1 VIGTAGSLFCWIKNC
16 WNVNRDSGNSGW
28 LACDDGSGELADFIH
43 LDEHQGTLSLIHI
56 KGASTSSPTRGIS
69 VGAYEVVVSQ
79 AIKNLRHL
87 DRFYLAEGLRLG
99 LERNIG
105 RLVWYNGQITRRTA
119 MLDALERVGASHR
132 RQIVILQPH
141 TRPDTLESIRRTPSH
156 PQQLRLRQLD
166 TLLLGTE
173 ASCRNL
179 GATFTV
185 IGDGTVFVH

>member
-1 VIGTAGSLFCWIKNC
+1 MIGTAGSLFCWIKNC

-105 RLVWYNGQITRRTA
+105 RLVGRA
-119 MLDALERVGASHR
+119 
-132 RQIVILQPH
+132 P
-141 TRPDTLESIRRTPSH
+141 
-156 PQQLRLRQLD
+156 
-166 TLLLGTE
+166 LLVE
-173 ASCRNL
+173 
-179 GATFTV
+179 
-185 IGDGTVFVH
+185 IG